1 MPSNPLNCLAA
12 LGQSVW
18 LDYIH
23 RDLFSS
29 GQLRA
34 LIAHDS
40 LTGITSNPAIFEKA
54 IVDSS
59 AYDEQIM
66 ALSSV
71 GQNASAIY
79 EALSL
84 RDVQQAADELR
95 VVFDATG
102 GQDGYVSLEVNPHLA
117 HDSAGTLVEARR
129 LWAALRRPN
138 VFIKVPGTPAGLAAI
153 RELIGEGISIN
164 VTLLFSVPRYLE
176 VIEAYLS
183 GLEARAANG
192 LPINSVASVA
202 SFFISRIDALVDPLL
217 DARGGEA
224 QGLRGEVA
232 IASAKVAYHKHLQ
245 IFSQQRFA
253 ALKARG
259 AQVQRLLWASTSTKD
274 KRYSDLKYV
283 ESLIGANTINTMPL
297 ETLLAYR
304 DHGQPK
310 PRLTE
315 QIEHADAVL
324 AQLGSLGVNLPK
336 VTAQL
341 EAEGVTKFIQPFD
354 QLLDAVQS
362 KQASARSPRAAR
374 Q

>member
-1 MPSNPLNCLAA
+1 
-12 LGQSVW
+12 

-95 VVFDATG
+95 VVFDATD

-129 LWAALRRPN
+129 LWAALGRPN

-183 GLEARAANG
+183 GLEARAAKG
-192 LPINSVASVA
+192 LPIKSVASVA

-217 DARGGEA
+217 DARGSEA

-315 QIEHADAVL
+315 QIEHAEAVL
-324 AQLGSLGVNLPK
+324 AQLGTLGVDLQK